1 MKKEDLFEALEGASD
16 AYLESAAEA
25 MMAKADTVQTVI
37 PGGGKHRR
45 WTQFLKQPR
54 SWISAACI
62 LLSVSLLAVTLLL
75 GSMYGFHLGPLD
87 SGVTGTPNHTLGCIL
102 APGEVTQ
109 IGETPEYIKRKL
121 QKMVPEFF
129 KEMPWRWNIDTIL
142 ENAEKEG
149 YLVLENTDILQGED
163 LLEAFLKQSQKG
175 KSVILPCIDTY
186 LGSDIKII
194 YFDGTFYH
202 QIITSESGRE
212 YFNSYPCLLRFE
224 RTGEDEKGSYMD
236 TVYYLGDLEV
246 LEIKESSFGTNFV
259 IVDDNSRLYSFDVL
273 GCGRNYVKDDNDNT
287 ISLRYNQDTKLFEV
301 VYPDG
306 RKETYRECDLFTVI
320 RDALHGDYITDPFSS
335 AVPEGFYIASFETPV
350 KLSPVDPETLD
361 IDSLPSPFSNKDNE
375 AVFMSKDC
383 LWLKIGT
390 DWYAC
395 ARENLPWVK

>member
-25 MMAKADTVQTVI
+25 MMAKADTAQTVI

-45 WTQFLKQPR
+45 WKQFLKHPR

-75 GSMYGFHLGPLD
+75 GSMHGFYLGPLD
-87 SGVTGTPNHTLGCIL
+87 T
-102 APGEVTQ
+102 
-109 IGETPEYIKRKL
+109 EYK
-121 QKMVPEFF
+121 VPEKVMEELRNMAQNSFQD
-129 KEMPWRWNIDTIL
+129 MPWDSDTDTIRAYA
-142 ENAEKEG
+142 AEQG
-149 YLVLENTDILQGED
+149 CLVLDKYQVLEGGD
-163 LLEAFLKQSQKG
+163 LLEAFYERTKQGEQLNLNFINLKYRDMKAG
-175 KSVILPCIDTY
+175 L
-186 LGSDIKII
+186 L
-194 YFDGTFYH
+194 YFDGDRYH
-202 QIITSESGRE
+202 RLYIWYDGRE
-212 YFNSYPCLLRFE
+212 YCESSIYLLRFE
-224 RTGEDEKGSYMD
+224 RNGEDEKGTYIDTAYYM
-236 TVYYLGDLEV
+236 GDLELTEIEDEHFGELFV
-246 LEIKESSFGTNFV
+246 HVEYDNGILSFFNIKENSDKYEFFPFL
-259 IVDDNSRLYSFDVL
+259 IVGMVRTYIEEDDPDSV
-273 GCGRNYVKDDNDNT
+273 
-287 ISLRYNQDTKLFEV
+287 SLRYDQATDCFEI
-301 VYPDG
+301 VYSDG